1 VGGERH
7 LDERLVLRAP
17 WLFRHQAKLLL
28 ATLPLGSRVRE
39 RVAKLLL
46 ARAFEALAR
55 EDYEVIMLTYDP
67 GVEIRIIGDDAYAAG
82 FAERYHGHQ
91 GYRDVMRVWRTEWV
105 DPRFTPDE
113 LIDLGDRWIVRMTLS
128 GRGARS
134 GAEVT
139 QTCGYVQDGVGG
151 LIVHMDFYWDW
162 SACVELCGLGDGSAS
177 TVSTA
182 A

>member
-1 VGGERH
+1 MGERH

-67 GVEIRIIGDDAYAAG
+67 GVEIRIIGDDARAAG

-105 DPRFTPDE
+105 DPSPDE

-128 GRGARS
+128 GRGA
-134 GAEVT
+134 GAARRLRRPAAMCRT
-139 QTCGYVQDGVGG
+139 
-151 LIVHMDFYWDW
+151 
-162 SACVELCGLGDGSAS
+162 GSA
-177 TVSTA
+177 A
-182 A
+182 